1 MGRTAKLWARQAR
14 RLTLFGVVLA
24 PALYFAPIPTLAL
37 LGCGAL
43 DVSRHHNLTPSLA
56 SEYFTGKGLLTWLL
70 SPINLVA
77 DLLSRAPRR
86 AERLADLT
94 PECRREVED
103 CVEAFL
109 ANRDQIVDAMRPHA
123 EAHRRVMLAFKW
135 FGASLRAG
143 LSIAAF
149 EQDYRFVKTIAV
161 SAFRGR
167 EATSWHFGPQRLTLR
182 VLRNLE
188 PAVNPDVYVAID
200 DRVHRWQNDPLLIFD
215 DTLFHRSVNDNDAI
229 RYCLFLDVVRPSHF
243 TPAFDAAIGTMGL
256 MAGPFRSLFYRN
268 WWFVR

>member
-1 MGRTAKLWARQAR
+1 MQDTAKLRVRQAR
-14 RLTLFGVVLA
+14 RLAVFGVFLA
-24 PALYFAPIPTLAL
+24 PALYFAPIPTLFL

-43 DVSRHHNLTPSLA
+43 DVSRHHSLTPSLA

-77 DLLSRAPRR
+77 DVLSRAPWR
-86 AERLADLT
+86 AERMADLT
-94 PECRREVED
+94 PECRQEIED

-109 ANRDQIVDAMRPHA
+109 ANKDQIIDAMRPHA

-135 FGASLRAG
+135 FGAPLRTG
-143 LSIAAF
+143 LGIAAF
-149 EQDYRFVKTIAV
+149 ERNHRFVKTIAV
-161 SAFRGR
+161 SAFRGG
-167 EATSWHFGPQRLTLR
+167 EQTSWHFGPQRLTIR

-188 PAVNPDVYVAID
+188 PAASPDVFVAID
-200 DRVHRWQNDPLLIFD
+200 DRVHRWQSDPLLIFD
-215 DTLFHRSVNDNDAI
+215 DTLFHRSVNDNDAV

-243 TPAFDAAIGTMGL
+243 APALDAAIGTMGL
-256 MAGPFRSLFYRN
+256 MAGPFRSLFYKN